1 MKQVL
6 NSSLAV
12 ILITAMVNTASAQG
26 GGSNAQPQKVN
37 FDKNSVDLKESS
49 NSSAFLSPMNSADV
63 NKRAAKDFAKSFKNA
78 ASAIWYP
85 NGKGFTVRF
94 QDNGTKTSAEY
105 DKKGN
110 WKSTVSYYG
119 EDKMSKEL
127 RKQIKSTYFD
137 YKINQVIEIHT
148 LDGSGFIVQLEDE
161 KSFLNIRV
169 VEGEMDV
176 YGEIRKQK

>member
-1 MKQVL
+1 MKKVL

-26 GGSNAQPQKVN
+26 DKAQPQKVK
-37 FDKNSVDLKESS
+37 FDKNSVEHKESS
-49 NSSAFLSPMNSADV
+49 NSSPFVSSMNSADV
-63 NKRAAKDFAKSFKNA
+63 NKRAVKDFEKSFKNA

-85 NGKGFTVRF
+85 NGKGFTVRLNE
-94 QDNGTKTSAEY
+94 NGTKTSVDY

-119 EDKMSKEL
+119 EDKMSKDL

-137 YKINQVIEIHT
+137 YQINQVIEIHT
-148 LDGSGFIVQLEDE
+148 LEGSAFIVQLEDA

-169 VEGEMDV
+169 IEGEMNV
-176 YGEIRKQK
+176 HEEIRKQK